1 MESISSRNNPKIKEL
16 RLLRQ
21 AKIRRQSGLC
31 LVEGIWHFIEAVEAW
46 RNGAYASLVSVFYAP
61 DVLKSE
67 LARDIIEKISADIP
81 CYPITTDVFL
91 SLAEKENPQGVIA
104 VVRPKKMSLD
114 QLDVARQDWLVGLVE
129 PQDPGNIGTI
139 LRTMDA
145 VGANGLLLIDGGA
158 DPYQSECIRASMG
171 AIFWIPVIRTS
182 FQAMM
187 DWAAMN
193 NYTIYGTSAH
203 APKNFHEMKRYLKP
217 SILLLGSERLG
228 LTQPQ
233 RDACH
238 ELLFIPQHGRVSS
251 LNLAVAAGVM
261 LYDMLAKFEG

>member
-1 MESISSRNNPKIKEL
+1 MEIISSRNNPKIKEL

-46 RNGAYASLVSVFYAP
+46 RNGAYASLVSVFYASEL
-61 DVLKSE
+61 LKSD
-67 LARDIIEKISADIP
+67 LAQEIIAGISGDVP
-81 CYPITTDVFL
+81 CYPVTTDLFL

-104 VVRPKKMSLD
+104 VVRPQKLNLD
-114 QLDVARQDWLVGLVE
+114 QLDVSNHDWIVGLVE

-182 FQAMM
+182 FQAMI
-187 DWAAMN
+187 DWAALN
-193 NYTIYGTSAH
+193 NYLIYGTSAH
-203 APKNFHEMKRYLKP
+203 AYKNFREVSRYLKP

-233 RDACH
+233 REACH
-238 ELLFIPQHGRVSS
+238 ELLYIPQYGRVSS

>member
-1 MESISSRNNPKIKEL
+1 MEIISSRNNTKIKEL
-16 RLLRQ
+16 RLLKQ

-61 DVLKSE
+61 EVLKSE
-67 LARDIIEKISADIP
+67 LARDIIAGISSDIP
-81 CYPITTDVFL
+81 CYPVTTDLFL

-104 VVRPKKMSLD
+104 VVRPKKLNLD
-114 QLDVARQDWLVGLVE
+114 QVEISRHNWMVGLVE

-187 DWAAMN
+187 NWAAMN
-193 NYTIYGTSAH
+193 DYIIYGTSSHAH
-203 APKNFHEMKRYLKP
+203 KNFHEISRYLKP

-233 RDACH
+233 REACH
-238 ELLFIPQHGRVSS
+238 ELLYIPHYGRVSS

>member
-1 MESISSRNNPKIKEL
+1 MEIISSRNNPKIKEL
-16 RLLRQ
+16 RLLKQ
-21 AKIRRQSGLC
+21 AKIRHQSGLC

-46 RNGAYASLVSVFYAP
+46 QNNAYVSLVSVFYAP
-61 DVLKSE
+61 DLLKSE
-67 LARDIIEKISADIP
+67 LAREIITRISSIIP
-81 CYPITTDVFL
+81 CYSITTDLFI

-104 VVRPKKMSLD
+104 VVRPKQIRFE
-114 QLDVARQDWLVGLVE
+114 QLDVSRHDWLVGLVE

-182 FQAMM
+182 FQAMI

-193 NYTIYGTSAH
+193 NYILYGTSAH
-203 APKNFHEMKRYLKP
+203 ASKIYYDISRYLKP
-217 SILLLGSERLG
+217 SILLLGSERVG

-233 RDACH
+233 REACH
-238 ELLFIPQHGRVSS
+238 ELLNIPQLGRTTS